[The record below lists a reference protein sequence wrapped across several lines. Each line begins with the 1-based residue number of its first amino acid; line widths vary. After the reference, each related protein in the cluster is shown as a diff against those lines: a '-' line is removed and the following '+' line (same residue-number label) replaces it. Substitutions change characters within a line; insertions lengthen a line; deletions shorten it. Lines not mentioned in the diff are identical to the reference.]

1 MIRLF
6 YKRAIQDIRKNRF
19 LNAVTIITIALS
31 ILIVSVFALFFI
43 NTNNL
48 INHWKKGIRIMVYL
62 KANTVDAKVP
72 DIKKKFEE
80 MYGVSEAIFI
90 SKEDALKRLK
100 KQIKRQISLLEDLKE
115 NPLPD
120 AFEVRMIPSS
130 QSWEKVETLSKKI
143 ESLSYVDDVEYGKKW
158 LGRFTNIV
166 SLFRLTGFGV
176 GGLFFMA
183 AVFIVANTIR
193 LVLYS
198 RREEIEIMRL
208 IGASDSFI
216 KTPFYIQGLIQG
228 TLGGIIGLAILF
240 VAFIII
246 ASNFEQGFLPGSFQV
261 RFLPPVAFLSIVIS
275 SMFVGWLGCYL
286 SLKQFLKI

>member
-6 YKRAIQDIRKNRF
+6 YKRAIQDIRENRF
-19 LNAVTIITIALS
+19 LNTVTIITIALS

-43 NTNNL
+43 NTNDL
-48 INHWKKGIRIMVYL
+48 INHWKKGIRVVVYL
-62 KANTVDAKVP
+62 KTNTSEAMIP
-72 DIKKKFEE
+72 DIKKKFEG
-80 MYGVSEAIFI
+80 MYGVSEAVFI
-90 SKEDALKRLK
+90 SKEEALEQLKR
-100 KQIKRQISLLEDLKE
+100 QIKSQISLLEDLKE

-130 QSWEKVETLSKKI
+130 QSWEKVETLSDKI
-143 ESLSYVDDVEYGKKW
+143 ESLPYVDDVEYGEKW

-166 SLFRLTGFGV
+166 NLFRLTGYGV

-208 IGASDSFI
+208 IGAADSFI
-216 KTPFYIQGLIQG
+216 KFPFYIQSLIQS
-228 TLGGIIGLAILF
+228 TLGGILGLGILF
-240 VAFIII
+240 IAFIII
-246 ASNFEQGFLPGSFQV
+246 ASNVEHGFLPGSFQI
-261 RFLPPVAFLSIVIS
+261 RFLPPAVFFSIVIS
-275 SMFVGWLGCYL
+275 SMLVGWLGCYL
-286 SLKQFLKI
+286 SLKQFLRI

>member
-80 MYGVSEAIFI
+80 MYGISEAIFI

>member
-6 YKRAIQDIRKNRF
+6 YKRAIQDIRENRF
-19 LNAVTIITIALS
+19 LNAVTVITIALS

-43 NTNNL
+43 NTNDL

-62 KANTVDAKVP
+62 KTNTSEAKIP

-80 MYGVSEAIFI
+80 MYGVSEAVFI
-90 SKEDALKRLK
+90 SKEEALEHLKR
-100 KQIKRQISLLEDLKE
+100 QIKRQISLLEELKE

-130 QSWEKVETLSKKI
+130 QSWEKIETLSDKI
-143 ESLSYVDDVEYGKKW
+143 GSLPYVDDVEYGKRW

-166 SLFRLTGFGV
+166 NLFRLTGYGI
-176 GGLFFMA
+176 GALFFMA
-183 AVFIVANTIR
+183 AVFFVANTIR

-208 IGASDSFI
+208 IGAADSFI
-216 KTPFYIQGLIQG
+216 KTPFYIQSLIQG
-228 TLGGIIGLAILF
+228 TLGGFVGLGILF

-246 ASNFEQGFLPGSFQV
+246 ASNVEHGFLPGSFQI
-261 RFLPPVAFLSIVIS
+261 RFLPPAAFISIVIS

-286 SLKQFLKI
+286 SLKQFLRI

>member
-6 YKRAIQDIRKNRF
+6 YKRAIKDIRENGF

-43 NTNNL
+43 NTNDL
-48 INHWKKGIRIMVYL
+48 INHWKKGIRIIVYL
-62 KANTVDAKVP
+62 KTNTSEARIP

-80 MYGVSEAIFI
+80 MYGVSEAVFI
-90 SKEDALKRLK
+90 SKEEALERLKR
-100 KQIKRQISLLEDLKE
+100 QIKSQISLLEDLKE

-130 QSWEKVETLSKKI
+130 QSWEKIETLSDKI
-143 ESLSYVDDVEYGKKW
+143 GSLPYVDDVEYGQKW

-166 SLFRLTGFGV
+166 NLFRLTGYGV

-183 AVFIVANTIR
+183 AIFIVANTIR

-208 IGASDSFI
+208 IGAADSFI
-216 KTPFYIQGLIQG
+216 KIPFYIQGLIQG
-228 TLGGIIGLAILF
+228 VLGGIIGLGILF
-240 VAFIII
+240 VTFMII
-246 ASNFEQGFLPGSFQV
+246 ASNVQQGFLPGSFQI
-261 RFLPPVAFLSIVIS
+261 RFLPPAAFLSIVIS
-275 SMFVGWLGCYL
+275 SMLVGWLGCYL